1 MSEMHEKLESR
12 LSEFLDGTL
21 AAAEREAVERHL
33 EQCGPC
39 RTELEGMRAVLEK
52 TQGLR
57 PMSPPRD
64 LWPGI
69 AAAIQAPLG
78 LGAVESQVIKLPT
91 ARRGAAREPVGVLTV
106 TRSQLAAA
114 ATILMVVSAAITWW
128 VGPGVPER
136 GRTAAGPVT
145 TAAVRASAELPGASE
160 VLSAEL
166 EALEE
171 LLAGVS
177 VSLDPETV
185 RVLKK
190 NLGVIERAIEDS
202 RRALAQDPAN
212 EVLGAHLER
221 EYRRKLR
228 YLREA
233 TEIARWSS

>member
-1 MSEMHEKLESR
+1 MSEIHNKLEGR

-21 AAAEREAVERHL
+21 EAAEREAVAEHL
-33 EQCGPC
+33 EQCGRC
-39 RTELEGMRAVLEK
+39 RADLEGLRAVLEQA
-52 TQGLR
+52 QGLR
-57 PMSPPRD
+57 TMSPPRD

-78 LGAVESQVIKLPT
+78 LGTVESQVIKLPT
-91 ARRGAAREPVGVLTV
+91 ARWGVARKPVSALTV
-106 TRSQLAAA
+106 TRLQLAAA
-114 ATILMVVSAAITWW
+114 ATILMVVSAGITWW
-128 VGPGVPER
+128 VGVGVPER
-136 GRTAAGPVT
+136 GAIAAGPVPT
-145 TAAVRASAELPGASE
+145 TAVMASADLPGASE
-160 VLSAEL
+160 GLSAEL

-171 LLAGVS
+171 LLADVS

-190 NLGVIERAIEDS
+190 NLGVIERAIEDL

-212 EVLGAHLER
+212 EFLGAHLER
-221 EYRRKLR
+221 EYRRKLS